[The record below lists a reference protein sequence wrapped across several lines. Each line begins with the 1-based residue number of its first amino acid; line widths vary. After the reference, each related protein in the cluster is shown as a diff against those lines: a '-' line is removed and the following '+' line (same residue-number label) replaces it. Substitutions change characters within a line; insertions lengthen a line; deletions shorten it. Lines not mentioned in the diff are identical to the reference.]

1 MESLAYTLAPAL
13 GLAALVLMVARC
25 RTLAKRAADL
35 SSQLVGHEHALERVL
50 ELARTDPLTGLH
62 NRRAW
67 DEELPRELARAR
79 RTGQP
84 VCVAMV
90 DFDGFKR
97 FNDAF
102 GHAAGDR
109 LLGDAA
115 AAWLDSL
122 REVDLIA
129 RLGGDEFAVAL
140 PGCPIDEAAKVA
152 ERLRLATPDG
162 VGCSVGIAG
171 WDWFESA
178 AELVDRADRALY
190 AAKRAGRGR
199 IEVAAEPAAPATAP
213 APAPAARL
221 ALA

>member
-1 MESLAYTLAPAL
+1 MDSLVSTLAPAL
-13 GLAALVLMVARC
+13 GAVALVPLLVRC
-25 RTLAKRAADL
+25 RALSRRASRLSAQLA
-35 SSQLVGHEHALERVL
+35 GNEHALERVL

-79 RTGQP
+79 RAGQP
-84 VCVAMV
+84 LCVALV
-90 DFDGFKR
+90 DFDGFKS
-97 FNDAF
+97 FNDTY
-102 GHAAGDR
+102 GHGAGDR

-115 AAWLDSL
+115 GAWRGSL

-129 RLGGDEFAVAL
+129 RLGGDEFAIAL
-140 PGCPIDEAAKVA
+140 PGCPLDEAENVA

-171 WDWFESA
+171 WDWFETA
-178 AELVDRADRALY
+178 AELVERADRALY

-199 IEVAAEPAAPATAP
+199 IEVAAESPVPAAAP
-213 APAPAARL
+213 RRGELVFA
-221 ALA
+221 